1 MTGSTKLGLQFDFSE
16 FFPLLKTGLSRFWAI
31 LQVWRKVM
39 VSMESLGIFAKLLET
54 TGNAVIR
61 NIKIRCRCQS
71 FLYFDLSHCF
81 LDDFLL
87 AEAV

>member
-1 MTGSTKLGLQFDFSE
+1 
-16 FFPLLKTGLSRFWAI
+16 
-31 LQVWRKVM
+31 M

-71 FLYFDLSHCF
+71 FLYFDLNHCF
-81 LDDFLL
+81 FGRFSPSRSGLEVISILVGNLL
-87 AEAV
+87 HNISFEILCLSTKVARVF

>member
-1 MTGSTKLGLQFDFSE
+1 
-16 FFPLLKTGLSRFWAI
+16 
-31 LQVWRKVM
+31 
-39 VSMESLGIFAKLLET
+39 MEKGDGFNGIVRYFAKLLET
-54 TGNAVIR
+54 TGNAIIR
-61 NIKIRCRCQS
+61 NIKIRCHCQS